1 MVDKC
6 SYKIKSRKK
15 YIDTNNSKNIL
26 ASKIKI
32 VFVLL
37 LNISLY
43 INKQPNDS
51 ILRKTNK

>member
-37 LNISLY
+37 TIY
-43 INKQPNDS
+43 K
-51 ILRKTNK
+51 